1 MNVQERID
9 LLNDALAKV
18 QSAIAKT
25 NTALGTAVA
34 LGDNQS
40 LASQLT
46 DLHAEQESLRTRIA
60 NLQMAAPTIGFIAP
74 EAAVRLS
81 ALGGELDR
89 IIVRDA
95 TVSAVLDFGSAVL
108 AKVSALR
115 QAA

>member
-81 ALGGELDR
+81 ALGGELVNTGKECQRGEHAD
-89 IIVRDA
+89 D
-95 TVSAVLDFGSAVL
+95 LCFHNFGLSFD
-108 AKVSALR
+108 
-115 QAA
+115 